1 MVGAGLSKS
10 GKGGDDVFSPL
21 RVPVLSRPRLRIVSK
36 RVRQQEILG
45 FLLN

>member
-10 GKGGDDVFSPL
+10 RKGDDVFYPL

-36 RVRQQEILG
+36 RVRQQELLG
-45 FLLN
+45 FLLG